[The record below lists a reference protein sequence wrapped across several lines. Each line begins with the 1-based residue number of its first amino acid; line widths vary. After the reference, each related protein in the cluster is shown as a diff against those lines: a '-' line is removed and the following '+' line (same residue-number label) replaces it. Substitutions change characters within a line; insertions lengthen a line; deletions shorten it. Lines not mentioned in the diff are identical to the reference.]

1 MKFDRVMV
9 PVDGSPMSNV
19 AVELALH
26 SAGTFA
32 THLTFVY
39 VVDITAVN
47 NFGDVDSNLNL
58 FKLRTEGKLA
68 LEIVSKMADEKGV
81 DYETVIKEGIPAD
94 VLIEMTKQQDMTI
107 MSIAGKSGLGTG
119 RIGSTARKVV
129 ENSFCPILTIKS
141 GSNKIKDI
149 LLPVSKENMAA
160 IDVAIETAKR
170 IDGNITVMSIKSKKS
185 ENPQEMADHVMAHCK
200 DGGVNATT
208 YVAEGDPLDAIVGQ
222 SGKYDLVIMGVEKAG
237 GLKKILHG
245 GLTERVVTMA
255 SCPVTVVR
263 DI

>member
-94 VLIEMTKQQDMTI
+94 VLIEMTK
-107 MSIAGKSGLGTG
+107 
-119 RIGSTARKVV
+119 
-129 ENSFCPILTIKS
+129 
-141 GSNKIKDI
+141 
-149 LLPVSKENMAA
+149 
-160 IDVAIETAKR
+160 
-170 IDGNITVMSIKSKKS
+170 
-185 ENPQEMADHVMAHCK
+185 
-200 DGGVNATT
+200 
-208 YVAEGDPLDAIVGQ
+208 
-222 SGKYDLVIMGVEKAG
+222 
-237 GLKKILHG
+237 
-245 GLTERVVTMA
+245 
-255 SCPVTVVR
+255 
-263 DI
+263 